1 MKSILKFLLALLGLL
16 IIIQLALGIATGWE
30 ERTTQ
35 TEKETTSER
44 NEPTPPEIA
53 KDEQIKMIDEL
64 LSKPAIKGVNAVASI
79 RTQVSSSSGEN
90 KEHIQNVN
98 AFINYTEDNRVDSQE
113 LMIGKKGENKTR
125 MVFNHGKEMK
135 KNEIDGKKEI
145 NAAEQPTVTIYYN
158 RILEHLKKMKDQ
170 LKYTTLDGE
179 HIVSV
184 DKASEEIYD
193 IIKDDFNIG
202 FSEGQKMRADILVA
216 FDREGRMVRVVQR
229 YFSNSVFTEVN
240 CQFKEHDNHFTI
252 PELDK

>member
-1 MKSILKFLLALLGLL
+1 MKSILKFLLALLGIL
-16 IIIQLALGIATGWE
+16 IIIQLGLGLVARQQVGETE
-30 ERTTQ
+30 
-35 TEKETTSER
+35 TEKEKVSES

-53 KDEQIKMIDEL
+53 KDEQIKMIDQL
-64 LSKPAIKGVNAVASI
+64 LSKPEIKGVNAVASI
-79 RTQVSSSSGEN
+79 RTQVSSSSGED
-90 KEHIQNVN
+90 KESVQNVN
-98 AFINYTEDNRVDSQE
+98 AFINYTKDNLVDSQE
-113 LMIGKKGENKTR
+113 LMIGKKGDRKTR
-125 MVFNHGKEMK
+125 IIFNNGKEMTK
-135 KNEIDGKKEI
+135 DEIEGKKEVK
-145 NAAEQPTVTIYYN
+145 AAQQPSVTIYYN

-170 LKYTTLDGE
+170 LHYTIMDGE

-184 DKASEEIYD
+184 DKASEDIYD

-216 FDREGRMVRVVQR
+216 FDQEGRMVRVVQR